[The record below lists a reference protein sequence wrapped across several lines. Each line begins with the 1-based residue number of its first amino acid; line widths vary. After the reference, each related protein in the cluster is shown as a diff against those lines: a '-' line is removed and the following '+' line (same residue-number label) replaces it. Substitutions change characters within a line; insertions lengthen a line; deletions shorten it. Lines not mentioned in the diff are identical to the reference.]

1 LDTLGFQFRGP
12 ESAYQVWEREV
23 EAISIKFHQLLTTQ
37 NVLDNTATPA
47 ATTKPMSAFLAN
59 RKERYISRTGM
70 ISAGK
75 ANKARAA
82 EPSLWSLIGWDRD
95 DTSSTPV
102 VQKPTLVQAGTQ
114 DTKQDDCWETEA
126 RASFL
131 YYARPE
137 TISRQFKPPVDPEV
151 AKQEKQALQRRFSLV
166 AAEAATKAAKG
177 DQDNKGGAT
186 KSGETK
192 TSSSSSSSNKSKKAT
207 QLGQGGKKTKPR
219 KRRKKKRAPQGKGP
233 KAKFFAYGMNNTKGP
248 INLLQTHNVLP
259 DDPREIYPNAL
270 HAAVRHPNP
279 AKAAMAIKKAEFLK
293 NHQNSVSEAA
303 EELLAALAK
312 DARQAESTL
321 VQKKQQSAKEIA
333 RKKQGDEP
341 VEVLPPARRNQI
353 SNPIS
358 DPSLT
363 MWDLLAWPGSTTI
376 DQKVAAHDST
386 VTSAEAAAIA
396 AIPVVKETTKR
407 ARRKKN
413 DIRPTKPASV
423 LYVERNNKSSP
434 SGRRRITASSGLRKV
449 TIEEIKAFEKFE
461 PQDIEMVDPK
471 AFANL
476 SPAWTRNIPTAGKCN
491 PPHTSIPL

>member
-1 LDTLGFQFRGP
+1 M
-12 ESAYQVWEREV
+12 A
-23 EAISIKFHQLLTTQ
+23 AI
-37 NVLDNTATPA
+37 V
-47 ATTKPMSAFLAN
+47 

-75 ANKARAA
+75 ANKARTA

-95 DTSSTPV
+95 DATPAV
-102 VQKPTLVQAGTQ
+102 VQKPILTRAGTRE
-114 DTKQDDCWETEA
+114 TKQDDCWETEA

-137 TISRQFKPPVDPEV
+137 TISRQFKPPIDPEV

-166 AAEAATKAAKG
+166 AAEAATKAAG
-177 DQDNKGGAT
+177 EQENKGGET

-293 NHQNSVSEAA
+293 A
-303 EELLAALAK
+303 E
-312 DARQAESTL
+312 QH
-321 VQKKQQSAKEIA
+321 KK
-333 RKKQGDEP
+333 
-341 VEVLPPARRNQI
+341 
-353 SNPIS
+353 
-358 DPSLT
+358 
-363 MWDLLAWPGSTTI
+363 
-376 DQKVAAHDST
+376 
-386 VTSAEAAAIA
+386 
-396 AIPVVKETTKR
+396 
-407 ARRKKN
+407 
-413 DIRPTKPASV
+413 
-423 LYVERNNKSSP
+423 
-434 SGRRRITASSGLRKV
+434 LR
-449 TIEEIKAFEKFE
+449 
-461 PQDIEMVDPK
+461 
-471 AFANL
+471 
-476 SPAWTRNIPTAGKCN
+476 
-491 PPHTSIPL
+491 